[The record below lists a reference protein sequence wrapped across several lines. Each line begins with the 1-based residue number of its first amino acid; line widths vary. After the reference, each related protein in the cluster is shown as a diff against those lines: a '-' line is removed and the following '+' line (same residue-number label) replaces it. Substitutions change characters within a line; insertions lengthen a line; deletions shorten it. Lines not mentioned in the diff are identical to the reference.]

1 MVDDA
6 EAAIAFYTKHF
17 GFSVRSNAAP
27 AFADIVRGPLRILLS
42 GPKSSAGRPMPDGRQ
57 PGPGGWNRIHFIVD
71 DIEAE
76 VARLRT
82 AGVRFRG
89 GIVTGPGGKQIVLDD
104 PSGNPIEL
112 FQPARRLI
120 GSMLRQPFNPVRGV
134 DMAGTVEAVGENVT
148 LFRPGDEV
156 FGTGRGTF
164 AEYAPSREQRLV
176 AKPSQLTFAQASTM
190 GVAAVTALQGLRD
203 RGELKPGQR
212 ALINGAGGGVGTFAV
227 QIAKALGAHVTAAT
241 STRNLDLVRSMD
253 PDEVIDYT
261 QEDVTKRGERYD
273 VVLDVAANRAFS
285 AMRRVLTPSGRLVG
299 SGAAKGSM
307 LAVMWRAIVPLVRER
322 FGNRWLGPVLAGV
335 APG

>member
-1 MVDDA
+1 MVSAVAAEGTTMKAVVQDSADVLRLQEIQRPAVAGDDVLVRVH
-6 EAAIAFYTKHF
+6 AA
-17 GFSVRSNAAP
+17 SVNAL
-27 AFADIVRGPLRILLS
+27 DWHSIHG
-42 GPKSSAGRPMPDGRQ
+42 GRM
-57 PGPGGWNRIHFIVD
+57 V
-71 DIEAE
+71 
-76 VARLRT
+76 
-82 AGVRFRG
+82 
-89 GIVTGPGGKQIVLDD
+89 
-104 PSGNPIEL
+104 
-112 FQPARRLI
+112 RLI

-227 QIAKALGAHVTAAT
+227 QIAKALGAHVTAVT

-273 VVLDVAANRAFS
+273 VVLDVAANRSFS
-285 AMRRVLTPSGRLVG
+285 AMRRVLTPSGRLVVT
-299 SGAAKGSM
+299 GAAKGSM
-307 LAVMWRAIVPLVRER
+307 LAVMWRSIVPLVRKR
-322 FGNRWLGPVLAGV
+322 FGNRWLVPFLASVTHEDLLFLKELAEAGKLRPVIDREYSLGDAAEAVRYVGTGQARAKV
-335 APG
+335 VINIR

>member
-1 MVDDA
+1 MKAVVQDSADVLRLQEIQRPAVAGDDVLVRVHAASVNALDWHSIHGGRMV
-6 EAAIAFYTKHF
+6 
-17 GFSVRSNAAP
+17 
-27 AFADIVRGPLRILLS
+27 
-42 GPKSSAGRPMPDGRQ
+42 
-57 PGPGGWNRIHFIVD
+57 
-71 DIEAE
+71 
-76 VARLRT
+76 
-82 AGVRFRG
+82 
-89 GIVTGPGGKQIVLDD
+89 
-104 PSGNPIEL
+104 
-112 FQPARRLI
+112 RLI

-227 QIAKALGAHVTAAT
+227 QIAKALGAHVTAVT

-273 VVLDVAANRAFS
+273 VVLDVAANRSFS
-285 AMRRVLTPSGRLVG
+285 AMRRVLTPSGRLVVT
-299 SGAAKGSM
+299 GAAKGSM
-307 LAVMWRAIVPLVRER
+307 LAVMWRSIVPLVRKR
-322 FGNRWLGPVLAGV
+322 FGNRWLVPFLASVTHEDLLFLKELAEAGKLRPVIDREYSLGDAAEAVRYVGTGQARAKV
-335 APG
+335 VINIR